1 MQRGVGH
8 FQRHQLS
15 YSTKRLFGVIY
26 HLAQGWNNSLYPS
39 SQFFGHIGEIGLQDT
54 ETKQEVQVKVA
65 ALIAEFKQKPGALL
79 PLLHAIQDNVGYVP
93 ESSYQAI
100 AKALSLSVAE
110 VHGVVTFYHHFRT
123 HPAGKQVLQICR
135 AESCQ
140 AMGSEALEA
149 HAKKCL
155 NVDYHQTTSDQSIT
169 LEPVYC
175 LGNCA
180 LSPSVVMGEQIHGRV
195 TLEELDALI
204 AEARA

>member
-1 MQRGVGH
+1 MSDLHTTQET
-8 FQRHQLS
+8 S
-15 YSTKRLFGVIY
+15 AVI
-26 HLAQGWNNSLYPS
+26 
-39 SQFFGHIGEIGLQDT
+39 D
-54 ETKQEVQVKVA
+54 
-65 ALIAEFKQKPGALL
+65 ALIKKHQHQPGALL
-79 PLLHAIQDNVGYVP
+79 PLLHAIQDTIGYVP
-93 ESSYQAI
+93 ESCYTPIS
-100 AKALSLSVAE
+100 KGLSLSVAE

-123 HPAGKQVLQICR
+123 HKPGRHIVQICR

-155 NVDYHQTTSDQSIT
+155 NIDYHQTTADDAIS

-180 LSPSVVMGEQIHGRV
+180 LSPSVMVDDEVYGRV
-195 TLEELDALI
+195 SAEDLEALI